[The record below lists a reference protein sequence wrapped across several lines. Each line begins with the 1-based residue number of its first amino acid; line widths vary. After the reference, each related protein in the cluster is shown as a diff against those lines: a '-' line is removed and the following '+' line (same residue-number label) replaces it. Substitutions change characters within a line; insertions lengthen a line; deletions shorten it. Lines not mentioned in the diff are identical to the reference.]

1 MLKYGLFLN
10 FFYDVNNKEIYGQK
24 GIRKTILVFHYFLLV
39 LRDDVYT
46 HVFRYGYRVHGR
58 DRSGPVQQDPGD
70 PVSEN
75 ETRENLKNNDD
86 CEAVAL

>member
-24 GIRKTILVFHYFLLV
+24 RNRKTILVFHYFLLV
-39 LRDDVYT
+39 WRDDVYT
-46 HVFRYGYRVHGR
+46 HVFRYGSLLNGR
-58 DRSGPVQQDPGD
+58 DRSGTVQQPPGD

-75 ETRENLKNNDD
+75 ETRENFKKNHDG
-86 CEAVAL
+86 EVVPL